1 MNLFDYTDEEIRA
14 VKSGELLSMEIEF
27 TRRCNYRCPY
37 CYASS
42 ENTDYSQEMSAEE
55 IRSAI
60 AQAQKL
66 GARKIVILGGE
77 PLVYPG
83 LHDMV
88 RYIVSLGM
96 GAEIFTNGGVMTP
109 DHARFFLEQ
118 NCRVVVKLNSFNPEV
133 HDRLTGRKDSLQAA
147 LRALEMLQ
155 KAGYAER
162 TGMLCAATVLSSE
175 NIGEAPGIWSWLRER
190 NIEPYFEC
198 ITPQGRLLEHQSLLP
213 DPAKV
218 EAVFREIAGIDR
230 GFGRDWKPQPPLVG
244 QKCFRHCYSCVVD
257 SRGNVTPCVGLN
269 APLGSIREKPLREIL
284 AESMIIRRLRN
295 YRQFIKEPCRSCEE
309 FDHCY
314 GCRGAAWQ
322 VTGDYL
328 AADPT
333 CWKNASKLDRII
345 TLPADA
351 EQFIPHKRPVAM
363 VTKLLSV
370 SDSGGEVLAEI
381 APDNIFLGAD
391 GELDSA
397 ALPELAAQAV
407 AALNGF
413 LSPETI
419 RRGML
424 AEINRFEC
432 HRPVRAGEQVIASCR
447 TTTEFPPWYVIE
459 FQIRGPE
466 GGIRAE
472 GELKLCVPDE
482 Q

>member
-96 GAEIFTNGGVMTP
+96 GAEIFTN
-109 DHARFFLEQ
+109 
-118 NCRVVVKLNSFNPEV
+118 
-133 HDRLTGRKDSLQAA
+133 DRLTGRKDSLQAA

-155 KAGYAER
+155 EAGYAER